1 MPPAELKQVNT
12 EALPVLKRYALAT
25 AKYPWLFSV
34 VIASILAGSA
44 AILVA
49 PLYLKDF
56 INLLV
61 AAGETR
67 TAITAMVTALGL
79 YAAIMFVH
87 WALIR
92 VQMVSISNLL
102 PRVQADLTNQAF
114 GYLIHHGHEFFANN
128 FAGTLTRRVGRY
140 ARSYQQIYF
149 SVVDGIMPTLLFA
162 VGVIVV
168 LFFQNVWL
176 GGGLLLWT
184 LLFLAL
190 QHAMTKWRYHYKL
203 LRAAE
208 DSRMTGALSDAVAS
222 HSAIV
227 TFAAE
232 AHERKRLAGVVRD
245 WHDATVKAWQSDTVN
260 YAVQG
265 FLTRL
270 AQIGLLFG
278 GLYLWWKGSITV
290 GDVVL
295 IQVYVLSLM
304 EQINNVGSYMRQF
317 YEALAEANEMI
328 EILETP
334 HSIEDA
340 KGARPLELSAGQI
353 AFTDVSFAFGDRSIL
368 SDFDLTIAA
377 GEKVALVGPSG
388 AGKTTITK
396 LLLRL
401 YEVSG
406 GAVRIDGQDIRE
418 VTQGSLR
425 ENISFVPQEP
435 ALFHRTLRENIAY
448 GRPDA
453 TLEEV
458 MEAAKKAHAHEFIE
472 GFPQGYDTYVGERG
486 VKLSGA

>member
-190 QHAMTKWRYHYKL
+190 QH
-203 LRAAE
+203 
-208 DSRMTGALSDAVAS
+208 
-222 HSAIV
+222 
-227 TFAAE
+227 
-232 AHERKRLAGVVRD
+232 
-245 WHDATVKAWQSDTVN
+245 
-260 YAVQG
+260 
-265 FLTRL
+265 
-270 AQIGLLFG
+270 
-278 GLYLWWKGSITV
+278 
-290 GDVVL
+290 
-295 IQVYVLSLM
+295 
-304 EQINNVGSYMRQF
+304 
-317 YEALAEANEMI
+317 
-328 EILETP
+328 
-334 HSIEDA
+334 
-340 KGARPLELSAGQI
+340 
-353 AFTDVSFAFGDRSIL
+353 
-368 SDFDLTIAA
+368 
-377 GEKVALVGPSG
+377 
-388 AGKTTITK
+388 
-396 LLLRL
+396 
-401 YEVSG
+401 
-406 GAVRIDGQDIRE
+406 
-418 VTQGSLR
+418 
-425 ENISFVPQEP
+425 
-435 ALFHRTLRENIAY
+435 
-448 GRPDA
+448 
-453 TLEEV
+453 EE
-458 MEAAKKAHAHEFIE
+458 E
-472 GFPQGYDTYVGERG
+472 
-486 VKLSGA
+486 